1 MLILHYIIYWLSFP
15 CLYGRLYALCHDI
28 CVSLIFVSSIFALFF
43 MVFLLRGD
51 VSFFIVFFIKFS
63 TSQKYKL
70 IFINVFLNVSSTF
83 LNVSS
88 AFFYVSY
95 KQKELIFRRF
105 TWFKARFFC

>member
-1 MLILHYIIYWLSFP
+1 
-15 CLYGRLYALCHDI
+15 
-28 CVSLIFVSSIFALFF
+28 

-63 TSQKYKL
+63 TPQKYKL

-95 KQKELIFRRF
+95 K
-105 TWFKARFFC
+105 

>member
-1 MLILHYIIYWLSFP
+1 MLNYSV
-15 CLYGRLYALCHDI
+15 AE
-28 CVSLIFVSSIFALFF
+28 
-43 MVFLLRGD
+43 LR
-51 VSFFIVFFIKFS
+51 IKFS

-95 KQKELIFRRF
+95 KQKEPIFRRF
-105 TWFKARFFC
+105 TWLKARFFC

>member
-1 MLILHYIIYWLSFP
+1 
-15 CLYGRLYALCHDI
+15 
-28 CVSLIFVSSIFALFF
+28 

-63 TSQKYKL
+63 TLQKYKL

-95 KQKELIFRRF
+95 KQKEPIFRRF

>member
-1 MLILHYIIYWLSFP
+1 
-15 CLYGRLYALCHDI
+15 
-28 CVSLIFVSSIFALFF
+28 

-88 AFFYVSY
+88 AFFTSHISKKSLYLDVFHGLWHVSSV
-95 KQKELIFRRF
+95 KMV
-105 TWFKARFFC
+105 

>member
-1 MLILHYIIYWLSFP
+1 
-15 CLYGRLYALCHDI
+15 
-28 CVSLIFVSSIFALFF
+28 

-70 IFINVFLNVSSTF
+70 IFIILNVSSTF

-105 TWFKARFFC
+105 TWLKARFFC

>member
-1 MLILHYIIYWLSFP
+1 
-15 CLYGRLYALCHDI
+15 
-28 CVSLIFVSSIFALFF
+28 

-70 IFINVFLNVSSTF
+70 IFINVFLNVSF
-83 LNVSS
+83 

>member
-28 CVSLIFVSSIFALFF
+28 CVSLIFVSSILLCFF

-63 TSQKYKL
+63 TLQEYKL

-95 KQKELIFRRF
+95 K
-105 TWFKARFFC
+105 